1 MKLWYILAASCGVLA
16 TAIAAAPRVAV
27 MADTPEAQAVL
38 VAELS
43 KDDRVTVVERDAL
56 VRLMGERARQS
67 LNQRSGD
74 GVEHLPE
81 PVDFFLRFHQAGE
94 RLHTVEI
101 VSCPGGDVLGSR
113 MISSVLPDN
122 ASELA
127 REAMDLLERRS
138 ARPDAA
144 ARVAVLE
151 VGKGG
156 EEVFLFAARLRA
168 ALLDSGVM
176 VLDRAVTPQVVIENQ
191 DATGGMRAEATH
203 GEYRGADYLV
213 QVRLTEGAGRVEV
226 IDVHSSRLVEAKDA
240 ALGDGEKVAEVLR
253 WIRPLLGVHLKKED
267 TDYVPAVET
276 EALEPFYRGL
286 KLFEAGKYA
295 EATAEFG
302 RARLCNG
309 GFRDAMLWEA
319 RCYEALDMKPLAD
332 ATRRLSDMW
341 SSRTGSSSPN
351 SAQLVDDVAFL
362 GVDGVSESLS
372 AAISAAAAS
381 ALVAGERPVRLPE
394 NLGVLRREFDWIAG
408 ASHGDGESWQ
418 SAGSQF
424 CRIALSGNLRVQDGH
439 PVIAWSVR
447 DTITGQI
454 VSSEDQVLEAD
465 PALWRE
471 QMGGALSALL
481 SRTATEI
488 ARLPAPSAPETEP
501 LARLRE
507 NLRKARG
514 LEANVALLKLAR
526 VNPADPMLLERGF
539 EKGQSKRDGLDAFL
553 NFALR
558 DWVIARLPAGSFER
572 RRAELAKILA
582 FHPTEPTGRY
592 ITGTDIDYRAAL
604 LKLAGENP
612 FDPPGLAARYLV
624 LFDQQDETPLPLLI
638 QQCEALTRDLD
649 AADRK
654 VFFDAN
660 WLMRMTE
667 CLRQFAVVANGDG
680 SAPLPAVR
688 FEDYPRW
695 VKVNESRGD
704 VLDLVKQSFWVT
716 NEGLLLPLTPEEKI
730 VEARAALAVNGR
742 PSEQRRLPTNWLKE
756 YPHSMIMTAYAIEC
770 LTQIGHKL
778 GWPIAHPLDWP
789 AERAAYLE
797 SVDYVLGSIEWALR
811 RCDNRASL
819 DTIEEM
825 TWRLFM
831 GLNARGYLGIV
842 DDAHYIRLRDRLAE
856 SVRAARERL
865 GAPPWPGKER
875 NLIAWQDLTP
885 EMARSLRDLQLGS
898 VGIWV
903 YEPDAVRQDIA
914 QNVRAT
920 LVGVKFDPH
929 PWWRVLRECVVNT
942 SLSAPDLAACYS
954 RLTPNVIQ
962 LYEKSPPDAKDAGF
976 LLEHG
981 MALFYGNRLAEAED
995 VFHLILRGSDAPGKA
1010 KMMQAIQANAAYR
1023 LVQVLR
1029 LSHRKAE
1036 AIEMAHQALA
1046 LCGGT
1051 SWGRIDRVVD
1061 DNMAADVETRSLT
1074 GGLAGDIL
1082 RQLREMRLDPAAVR
1096 LPDRVAMVTVPT
1108 PNADNPDLVVYY
1120 RTPPLPERGNAPL
1133 RVLVLAPVAGSDVR
1147 ELLKP
1152 QSAWAQFADRMGW
1165 MLVAPQFCN
1174 SNYPSR
1180 ADNIF
1185 AYYIHASAWSGKA
1198 LLDALEK
1205 IGDRVPIEGR
1215 RLLFYSCSSGS
1226 GFASSFARWRPE
1238 LTSAVAVTGTTV
1250 LAWPMYRPGL
1260 KPYAA
1265 LKGVRFWVSV
1275 AEGDDLS
1282 ANSYDRRAT
1291 AEAFVT
1297 LLRGAGVDAEWKVFP
1312 GTAHLPTRE
1321 MEEDAQAF
1329 LARQAGRW

>member
-1 MKLWYILAASCGVLA
+1 MLA
-16 TAIAAAPRVAV
+16 TALAAAPRVAV
-27 MADTPEAQAVL
+27 VADTPDAQAL
-38 VAELS
+38 LAAELS
-43 KDDRVTVVERDAL
+43 KDDRVSVVERDAL
-56 VRLMGERARQS
+56 VRLMGERTRQALKQS
-67 LNQRSGD
+67 EGG

-81 PVDFFLRFHQAGE
+81 PVDFFLRFHQTAKDS
-94 RLHTVEI
+94 HTVEI
-101 VSCPGGDVLGSR
+101 VGCPGGDVLGTR
-113 MISSVLPDN
+113 MVALVLPDN
-122 ASELA
+122 AGELA
-127 REAMDLLERRS
+127 REAVKLLEGRS
-138 ARPDAA
+138 AKPEAA

-176 VLDRAVTPQVVIENQ
+176 VLDRAVTPQVVLENQ
-191 DATGGMRAEATH
+191 DATGGLRAEASR
-203 GEYRGADYLV
+203 GDYRGADYLV
-213 QVRLTEGAGRVEV
+213 QVRETDGAGRIEV
-226 IDVHSSRLVEAKDA
+226 VDVRSSRLIESRDATLGEGGKIAEAQ
-240 ALGDGEKVAEVLR
+240 R
-253 WIRPLLGVHLKKED
+253 WIRPLLGGHQKKEE
-267 TDYVPAVET
+267 TDYVPTVET

-319 RCYEALDMKPLAD
+319 RCYEALDMKPLA
-332 ATRRLSDMW
+332 AAMRRSFDMW
-341 SSRTGSSSPN
+341 SSRTGSSSTN

-362 GVDGVSESLS
+362 GVDGVSESL
-372 AAISAAAAS
+372 ATAISAAAAS

-394 NLGVLRREFDWIAG
+394 NLGALRREYDWIAG
-408 ASHGDGESWQ
+408 ASNGDGESWQ

-424 CRIALSGNLRVQDGH
+424 CRIALSGKLQVQAGR
-439 PVIAWSVR
+439 PVIYWNVR

-454 VSSEDQVLEAD
+454 VRSEVHILEAD
-465 PALWRE
+465 PSRWRE
-471 QMGGALSALL
+471 QMERTLPSLL

-488 ARLPAPSAPETEP
+488 VRLPSPPAPETEP
-501 LARLRE
+501 VEKLRD

-514 LEANVALLKLAR
+514 LEANVALLKLASA
-526 VNPADPMLLERGF
+526 NPTDQKLLERGF

-558 DWVIARLPAGSFER
+558 DWVIARLPVGSFER
-572 RRAELAKILA
+572 RRAELARILA

-592 ITGTDIDYRAAL
+592 ITGTDIDYMEEL
-604 LKLAGENP
+604 LKLARENP

-624 LFDQQDETPLPLLI
+624 LFDQQDEPPLPLLI
-638 QQCEALTRDLD
+638 QRCEALIRDLE
-649 AADRK
+649 AAERK
-654 VFFDAN
+654 VFFDAD
-660 WLMRMTE
+660 WLMRMTD

-695 VKVNESRGD
+695 VKVNEARGD
-704 VLDLVKQSFWVT
+704 VLDLEKQSFWVT
-716 NEGLLLPLTPEEKI
+716 NEGLLLPLTREEKI

-742 PSEQRRLPTNWLKE
+742 PSEQRLLPTNWLKK
-756 YPHSMIMTAYAIEC
+756 YPHSMIMTAYSVEC
-770 LTQIGHKL
+770 LTQIGRKL
-778 GWPIAHPLDWP
+778 GWPIAHPLNWP
-789 AERAAYLE
+789 AERVAYLE
-797 SVDYVLGSIEWALR
+797 IVDYCIGNLEWALR
-811 RCDNRASL
+811 RSDNRASL
-819 DTIEEM
+819 DKIEEM
-825 TWRLFM
+825 IWRLFM
-831 GLNARGYLGIV
+831 ALNTRSYLGVV
-842 DDAHYIRLRDRLAE
+842 DDEQYIRLRDRLAA

-865 GAPPWPGKER
+865 GAPHWLGRER

-885 EMARSLRDLQLGS
+885 EMARSLRDLRLGS
-898 VGIWV
+898 VGIGV
-903 YEPDAVRQDIA
+903 YDPDAVRQDIA

-920 LVGVKFDPH
+920 LVGAKFDPH
-929 PWWRVLRECVVNT
+929 PWWRVLRECAVNT

-962 LYEKSPPDAKDAGF
+962 LYEKSPPDAKAAGF

-981 MALFYGNRLAEAED
+981 MALFYGNRLTEAEE
-995 VFHLILRGSDAPGKA
+995 VFRLILRSSDVSGKA

-1029 LSHRKAE
+1029 LSHRKVE

-1051 SWGRIDRVVD
+1051 SWGRIDRVID

-1096 LPDRVAMVTVPT
+1096 LPDRVGMVTIPT
-1108 PNADNPDLVVYY
+1108 SNADNPDLAVYY
-1120 RTPPLPERGNAPL
+1120 RTPSQPDRGNAPL
-1133 RVLVLAPVAGSDVR
+1133 RVLVLVPVAGSDVR

-1185 AYYIHASAWSGKA
+1185 AYYVHASAWSGKA

-1205 IGDRVPIEGR
+1205 IGERVPIDRR

-1226 GFASSFARWRPE
+1226 GFASSFARWRPDI
-1238 LTSAVAVTGTTV
+1238 TSAVAVTGTTV
-1250 LAWPMYRPGL
+1250 LAWPMYCPGL
-1260 KPYAA
+1260 KPYVA
-1265 LKGVRFWVSV
+1265 LKSVRFWVSV
-1275 AEGDDLS
+1275 TEGDDLS
-1282 ANSYDRRAT
+1282 ANSYNRRAA

-1297 LLRGAGVDAEWKVFP
+1297 LLRGAGVETEWKVFP

-1329 LARQAGRW
+1329 LARQIGRR